1 VSSLDKIA
9 KEVAEVGAHAGQS
22 SVDDLAR
29 AGGKGAASADDL
41 GRAAGRA
48 ATVGDKAAGSQ
59 SNAGQM
65 SATNDELRK
74 QGARESSM
82 FDVWTSTAAGYGK
95 QGRVGSLQ
103 MHATAADMSS
113 AVDRFRKDPSGYL
126 KSRVGDVLS
135 QSANGAS
142 VVAADIA
149 SQASSLLHLDGA
161 KPPDGVLQHV
171 GLGFQILTSIEQLL
185 TIWMA
190 AIPFPAIPALR
201 VTDQDLGLPHAHA
214 HPPNL
219 IPPAPVPAPL
229 PSMGPVIPLPLLS
242 GASRTLINGM
252 PAARCGDLGLGVWC
266 GGYFPMYEV
275 FLGSSSVWIEGSR
288 AARLLVDITK
298 HCIFS
303 APKPSDPP
311 LGSMVGMTTM
321 GSPNVLIGGVPM
333 PSLVSMLIGGAFS
346 LAFKGLAKCLKKLRG
361 ALGKAAKEAGE
372 KADDVADA
380 VDNLDTVVDEAPV
393 TKVDTVVDDVADTVD
408 NLDTAVDEAPITEID
423 TVVDDVADTVDN
435 LDTAVDEVPITE
447 IDTVVDDIASTA
459 EQTAEATN
467 RVRVSDL
474 VLRHAGFSDD
484 VIDLVGKSPTMQR
497 QIAEFDAAGGAIRHT
512 NPSEKGSF
520 FDTSSR
526 EIAINPN
533 MTPEQ
538 QTNVL
543 AHELGHA
550 TNPTKTPDATTVGRD
565 EYVKACLRDE
575 GYAQHSSGI
584 ARNEIAANGGS
595 DIGPPF
601 SGDRGRAAE
610 YQAISNE
617 LQNGQVDHDVAMGD
631 MESLMR
637 HETTST
643 TGDNYA
649 DYYGAQ
655 WDAENSVWATP

>member
-1 VSSLDKIA
+1 MSSLDKIA

-22 SVDDLAR
+22 SVDDIAR

-65 SATNDELRK
+65 SATNDELHK
-74 QGARESSM
+74 QGARESSI

-95 QGRVGSLQ
+95 QGMVTPME
-103 MHATAADMSS
+103 MHATAADMSA
-113 AVDRFRKDPSGYL
+113 AVDRFRKDPGGYL
-126 KSRVGDVLS
+126 KSRVGDTLS
-135 QSANGAS
+135 QAASGAS

-149 SQASSLLHLDGA
+149 GQTSSLLHLDGS
-161 KPPDGVLQHV
+161 KPPQGALQHI

-185 TIWMA
+185 TMWMA
-190 AIPFPAIPALR
+190 AIPFPAFPALR
-201 VTDQDLGLPHAHA
+201 VTDSDVGLPHAHA

-219 IPPAPVPAPL
+219 IPPAPPVPL

-252 PAARCGDLGLGVWC
+252 PAARCGDLGLGIWC

-311 LGSMVGMTTM
+311 IGPMVGMTTM

-361 ALGKAAKEAGE
+361 ALGKAVKEAGE

-380 VDNLDTVVDEAPV
+380 VDNLDTLVDEAPV
-393 TKVDTVVDDVADTVD
+393 TEVDTVVDDVADTVD

-423 TVVDDVADTVDN
+423 TVVDDVA
-435 LDTAVDEVPITE
+435 
-447 IDTVVDDIASTA
+447 STA

-467 RVRVSDL
+467 PGVRASDIA
-474 VLRHAGFSDD
+474 LRHAGFSDD
-484 VIDLVGKSPTMQR
+484 VIDLAGRSPNLQR
-497 QIAEFDAAGGAIRHT
+497 QIAEHQAAGGTIRHT
-512 NPSEKGSF
+512 TQGESGSF
-520 FDTSSR
+520 FDPTSR
-526 EIAINPN
+526 EIAIDPN

-538 QTNVL
+538 QTNAL

-550 TNPTKTPDATTVGRD
+550 TNPTQTPDPATVGRD

-575 GYAQHSSGI
+575 AYAQHSSGV
-584 ARNEIAANGGS
+584 ARNEIAANGGR
-595 DIGPPF
+595 DIGPPA
-601 SGDRGRAAE
+601 SSDPARAAE
-610 YQAISNE
+610 YQTISNE

-637 HETTST
+637 QETTST

-649 DYYGAQ
+649 DYYGGH
-655 WDAENSVWATP
+655 WDSVNSVWANP